1 MSHQQQRSTTSC
13 MAALSPLVSQFRMV
27 SELFEYESH
36 VKHYA
41 LQIISRNKLMII
53 AHHNPADRQQVVCQA
68 ATRQK
73 IIEAGAGF
81 L

>member
-1 MSHQQQRSTTSC
+1 
-13 MAALSPLVSQFRMV
+13 
-27 SELFEYESH
+27 
-36 VKHYA
+36 
-41 LQIISRNKLMII
+41 MII